1 MPELPEVET
10 IKRTLTPCL
19 REQKIARVEVY
30 HPGVIAAPDPETFS
44 RLLAGR
50 IITGLDRRGKYLLVH
65 LSGEYCLVVHLRM
78 TGRLVFTE
86 GAAPLAPHTHVVF
99 SLAGGPSLRFVDT
112 RRFGRLYLAAKA
124 EVETLPGLRDLGPE
138 PLDPAFDALALAAIL
153 AGRRRPIKQVL
164 LDQRLVAG
172 IGNIYADEMLFAAGI
187 DPRRPA
193 ASLNH
198 EEVARLRGA
207 MQRVLEQ
214 GIANR
219 GTSIRDYVDGSG
231 RQGSNQ
237 EHLQVYGRTG
247 RPCPRCG
254 QPLERVRL
262 GGRSTHFCPRCQV

>member
-10 IKRTLTPCL
+10 IKRTLSPYIQGQ
-19 REQKIARVEVY
+19 RIARVAIH
-30 HPGVIAAPDPETFS
+30 HPGVIAAPDPDSFT
-44 RLLAGR
+44 RLLTGR
-50 IITGLDRRGKYLLVH
+50 EIFGLGRRGKYLLLH
-65 LSGEYCLVVHLRM
+65 LAGEYCLLAHLRM
-78 TGRLVFTE
+78 TGRLVLVDE
-86 GAAPLAPHTHVVF
+86 AAPLEPHTHVVF
-99 SLAGGPSLRFVDT
+99 TLAGGSTLRWVDT
-112 RRFGRLYLAAKA
+112 RRFGRLYLVKEG
-124 EVETLPGLRDLGPE
+124 EVENTAGVGELGPE
-138 PLDPAFDALALAAIL
+138 PLDPSFDAPALAAIL
-153 AGRRRPIKQVL
+153 AGRRRPLKQVL

-172 IGNIYADEMLFAAGI
+172 LGNIYADEALFAAGL

-193 ASLNH
+193 ASLNL
-198 EEVARLRGA
+198 EEVASLHGA
-207 MQRVLEQ
+207 MRAVLEQ

-247 RPCPRCG
+247 RPCPHCG

>member
-30 HPGVIAAPDPETFS
+30 NPGVIAAPGPEAFD
-44 RLLAGR
+44 RLLTGR

-78 TGRLVFTE
+78 TGRLFFIAGT
-86 GAAPLAPHTHVVF
+86 APLAPHTHVVF
-99 SLAGGPSLRFVDT
+99 TLAGGSSLRFVDT
-112 RRFGRLYLAAKA
+112 RRFGRLYLVGEA
-124 EVETLPGLRDLGPE
+124 EVEKLPGLRDLGPE
-138 PLDPAFDALALAAIL
+138 PLDPSFDARALAAIL
-153 AGRRRPIKQVL
+153 AGRRRPVKQVL

-193 ASLNH
+193 ASLSQ
-198 EEVARLRGA
+198 EEVTRLRGA

-231 RQGSNQ
+231 RQGRNQ
-237 EHLQVYGRTG
+237 EYLQVYGRTG

-262 GGRSTHFCPRCQV
+262 GGRSTHFCPCCQV